1 MEQTLVIRRTGE
13 MNREEI
19 RCVQEAANRK
29 ALLVRRGRTAVLI
42 GLNILVS
49 LFVLLPLLY
58 AVSVAFMPS
67 SELFTTHMNL
77 LPSSP
82 TLENFRQALIK
93 VPLARFVANS
103 FMVAGLITLGQII
116 SCSLA
121 AFSFSFLDFKGKE
134 ALFMLVMAT
143 MMIPGE
149 SIVLSNYLTM
159 GELGLLDTYVAMILP
174 SLASATTIF
183 FMRQA
188 FLQTPRE
195 LYEVA
200 TMEGCSSLRFLLAIQ
215 IPLSKGAMGAVGIYT
230 FINAWNAYM
239 WPLLVTNTDKMR
251 TVQIGIGML
260 LDAESADYN
269 VMMAGVIIVM
279 LPTLLLFTFG
289 QKYILSGALSGAMKG

>member
-1 MEQTLVIRRTGE
+1 MRPSTRIGRTCFLAVQILVILV
-13 MNREEI
+13 I
-19 RCVQEAANRK
+19 LCPILY
-29 ALLVRRGRTAVLI
+29 ALDI
-42 GLNILVS
+42 S
-49 LFVLLPLLY
+49 FLPLSQIFGKPLKLIPHEPDLSY
-58 AVSVAFMPS
+58 YVTAFQRAPLFRYLVNTVIIAVCITVGQVFLACITAF
-67 SELFTTHMNL
+67 
-77 LPSSP
+77 
-82 TLENFRQALIK
+82 
-93 VPLARFVANS
+93 
-103 FMVAGLITLGQII
+103 
-116 SCSLA
+116 
-121 AFSFSFLDFKGKE
+121 AFAYFDFKGKNV
-134 ALFMLVMAT
+134 LFMAILAT

-200 TMEGCSSLRFLLAIQ
+200 SMEGCSSLRFLLAIQ

>member
-1 MEQTLVIRRTGE
+1 MRPSTRIGRTCFLAVQILVILV
-13 MNREEI
+13 I
-19 RCVQEAANRK
+19 LCPILY
-29 ALLVRRGRTAVLI
+29 ALDI
-42 GLNILVS
+42 S
-49 LFVLLPLLY
+49 FLPLSQIFGKPLKLIPHEPDLSY
-58 AVSVAFMPS
+58 YVTAFQRAPLFRYLVNTVIIAVCITVCITVGQVFLACITAF
-67 SELFTTHMNL
+67 
-77 LPSSP
+77 
-82 TLENFRQALIK
+82 
-93 VPLARFVANS
+93 
-103 FMVAGLITLGQII
+103 
-116 SCSLA
+116 
-121 AFSFSFLDFKGKE
+121 AFAYFDFKGKNV
-134 ALFMLVMAT
+134 LFMAILAT

-159 GELGLLDTYVAMILP
+159 GELGLLDTYVALILP

>member
-1 MEQTLVIRRTGE
+1 MRPSTRIGRTCFLAVQILVI
-13 MNREEI
+13 
-19 RCVQEAANRK
+19 
-29 ALLVRRGRTAVLI
+29 LVILCPILYA
-42 GLNILVS
+42 LNIS
-49 LFVLLPLLY
+49 FLPLSQIFGKPLKLIPHEPDLSY
-58 AVSVAFMPS
+58 YVTAFQRAPLFRYLVNTVIIAVCITVGQVFLACITAF
-67 SELFTTHMNL
+67 
-77 LPSSP
+77 
-82 TLENFRQALIK
+82 
-93 VPLARFVANS
+93 
-103 FMVAGLITLGQII
+103 
-116 SCSLA
+116 
-121 AFSFSFLDFKGKE
+121 AFAYFDFKGKNV
-134 ALFMLVMAT
+134 LFMAILAT

-200 TMEGCSSLRFLLAIQ
+200 SMEGCSSLRFLLAIQ

>member
-1 MEQTLVIRRTGE
+1 MRPSTRIGRTCFLAVQILVILV
-13 MNREEI
+13 I
-19 RCVQEAANRK
+19 LCPILY
-29 ALLVRRGRTAVLI
+29 ALDI
-42 GLNILVS
+42 S
-49 LFVLLPLLY
+49 FLPLSQIFGKPLKLIPHEPDLSY
-58 AVSVAFMPS
+58 YVTAFQRAPLFRYLVNTVIIAVCITVGQVFLACITAF
-67 SELFTTHMNL
+67 
-77 LPSSP
+77 
-82 TLENFRQALIK
+82 
-93 VPLARFVANS
+93 
-103 FMVAGLITLGQII
+103 
-116 SCSLA
+116 
-121 AFSFSFLDFKGKE
+121 AFAYFDFKGKNV
-134 ALFMLVMAT
+134 LFMAILAT

-174 SLASATTIF
+174 SLASAITIF

-200 TMEGCSSLRFLLAIQ
+200 SMEGCSSLRFLLAIQ

-269 VMMAGVIIVM
+269 VMMAGAIIVM

>member
-1 MEQTLVIRRTGE
+1 MRPSSRIGKG
-13 MNREEI
+13 
-19 RCVQEAANRK
+19 CF
-29 ALLVRRGRTAVLI
+29 LLVQILVGAVL
-42 GLNILVS
+42 LCPILYALDMS
-49 LFVLLPLLY
+49 LLPLSQIFSKPLDLIPKRLDFSY
-58 AVSVAFMPS
+58 YITAFQRAPLLRYLTNTVIIAVCITFGQVF
-67 SELFTTHMNL
+67 
-77 LPSSP
+77 
-82 TLENFRQALIK
+82 
-93 VPLARFVANS
+93 LAC
-103 FMVAGLITLGQII
+103 IT
-116 SCSLA
+116 
-121 AFSFSFLDFKGKE
+121 AFSFAYFDFKGKPL
-134 ALFMLVMAT
+134 LFMMILAT

-159 GELGLLDTYVAMILP
+159 GELGLLDTYTAMVLP

-188 FLQTPRE
+188 FLQTPKE

-200 TMEGCSSLRFLLAIQ
+200 SMEGCSSLRFLLSIQ

-269 VMMAGVIIVM
+269 IMMAGVIIVM

-289 QKYILSGALSGAMKG
+289 QKYILSGALTGALKG

>member
-1 MEQTLVIRRTGE
+1 MRPSTRIGRTCFLAVQILVILV
-13 MNREEI
+13 I
-19 RCVQEAANRK
+19 LCPILY
-29 ALLVRRGRTAVLI
+29 ALDI
-42 GLNILVS
+42 S
-49 LFVLLPLLY
+49 FLPLSQIFGKPLKLIPHEPDLSY
-58 AVSVAFMPS
+58 YVTAFQRAPLFRYLVNTVIIAVCITVCITVGQVFLACITAF
-67 SELFTTHMNL
+67 
-77 LPSSP
+77 
-82 TLENFRQALIK
+82 
-93 VPLARFVANS
+93 
-103 FMVAGLITLGQII
+103 
-116 SCSLA
+116 
-121 AFSFSFLDFKGKE
+121 AFAYFDFKGKNV
-134 ALFMLVMAT
+134 LFMAILAT

-200 TMEGCSSLRFLLAIQ
+200 SMEGCSSLRFLLAIQ

>member
-1 MEQTLVIRRTGE
+1 MRPSTRIGRTCFLAVQILVILV
-13 MNREEI
+13 I
-19 RCVQEAANRK
+19 LCPILY
-29 ALLVRRGRTAVLI
+29 ALDI
-42 GLNILVS
+42 S
-49 LFVLLPLLY
+49 FLPLSQIFGKPLKLIPHEPDLSY
-58 AVSVAFMPS
+58 YVTAFQRAPLFRYLVNTVIIAVCITVGQVFLACITAF
-67 SELFTTHMNL
+67 
-77 LPSSP
+77 
-82 TLENFRQALIK
+82 
-93 VPLARFVANS
+93 
-103 FMVAGLITLGQII
+103 
-116 SCSLA
+116 
-121 AFSFSFLDFKGKE
+121 AFAYFDFKGKNV
-134 ALFMLVMAT
+134 LFMAILAT

-174 SLASATTIF
+174 SLASTTTIF

-200 TMEGCSSLRFLLAIQ
+200 SMEGCSSLRFLLAIQ

-289 QKYILSGALSGAMKG
+289 QKYILSGALSGATKG

>member
-1 MEQTLVIRRTGE
+1 MRPSTRIGRTCFLAVQILVILV
-13 MNREEI
+13 I
-19 RCVQEAANRK
+19 LCPILY
-29 ALLVRRGRTAVLI
+29 ALDI
-42 GLNILVS
+42 S
-49 LFVLLPLLY
+49 FLPLSQIFGKPLKLIPHEPDLSY
-58 AVSVAFMPS
+58 YVTAFQRAPLFRYLVNTVIIAVCITVGQVFLACITAF
-67 SELFTTHMNL
+67 
-77 LPSSP
+77 
-82 TLENFRQALIK
+82 
-93 VPLARFVANS
+93 
-103 FMVAGLITLGQII
+103 
-116 SCSLA
+116 
-121 AFSFSFLDFKGKE
+121 AFAYFDFKGKNV
-134 ALFMLVMAT
+134 LFMAILAT

-159 GELGLLDTYVAMILP
+159 GELGLLDTYGAMILP

-200 TMEGCSSLRFLLAIQ
+200 SMEGCSSLRFLLAIQ

>member
-1 MEQTLVIRRTGE
+1 MRPSTRIGRTCFLAVQILVILV
-13 MNREEI
+13 I
-19 RCVQEAANRK
+19 LCPILY
-29 ALLVRRGRTAVLI
+29 ALDI
-42 GLNILVS
+42 S
-49 LFVLLPLLY
+49 FLPLSQIFGKPLKLIPHEPDLSY
-58 AVSVAFMPS
+58 YVTAFQRAPLFRYLVNTVIIAVCITVGQVFLACITAF
-67 SELFTTHMNL
+67 
-77 LPSSP
+77 
-82 TLENFRQALIK
+82 
-93 VPLARFVANS
+93 
-103 FMVAGLITLGQII
+103 
-116 SCSLA
+116 
-121 AFSFSFLDFKGKE
+121 AFAYFDFKGKNV
-134 ALFMLVMAT
+134 LFMAILAT

>member
-1 MEQTLVIRRTGE
+1 MRPSSRMGKCCFLI
-13 MNREEI
+13 
-19 RCVQEAANRK
+19 VQ
-29 ALLVRRGRTAVLI
+29 
-42 GLNILVS
+42 ILVLLIILCPILYALDMS
-49 LFVLLPLLY
+49 FLPLSQIFSKPLKLIPHELDFSY
-58 AVSVAFMPS
+58 YITAFQRAPLIRYLINTVIIAVCITVGQVFLACITAF
-67 SELFTTHMNL
+67 
-77 LPSSP
+77 
-82 TLENFRQALIK
+82 
-93 VPLARFVANS
+93 
-103 FMVAGLITLGQII
+103 
-116 SCSLA
+116 
-121 AFSFSFLDFKGKE
+121 AFAYFNFKGKNV
-134 ALFMLVMAT
+134 LFMAILAT

-159 GELGLLDTYVAMILP
+159 GELGLLDTYTAMILP

-188 FLQTPRE
+188 FMQTPKE

-200 TMEGCSSLRFLLAIQ
+200 SMEGCSSLRFLFAIQ

>member
-1 MEQTLVIRRTGE
+1 MRPSTRIGRTCFLAVQILVILV
-13 MNREEI
+13 I
-19 RCVQEAANRK
+19 LCPILY
-29 ALLVRRGRTAVLI
+29 ALDI
-42 GLNILVS
+42 S
-49 LFVLLPLLY
+49 FLPLSQIFGKPLKLIPHEPDLSY
-58 AVSVAFMPS
+58 YVTAFQRAPLFRYLVNTVIIAVCITVGQVFLACITAF
-67 SELFTTHMNL
+67 
-77 LPSSP
+77 
-82 TLENFRQALIK
+82 
-93 VPLARFVANS
+93 
-103 FMVAGLITLGQII
+103 
-116 SCSLA
+116 
-121 AFSFSFLDFKGKE
+121 AFAYFDFKGKNV
-134 ALFMLVMAT
+134 LFMAILAT

-200 TMEGCSSLRFLLAIQ
+200 SMEGCSSLRFLLAIQ

-289 QKYILSGALSGAMKG
+289 QKYMLSGALSGAMKG

>member
-1 MEQTLVIRRTGE
+1 MRPSTRIGRTCFLAVQILVILV
-13 MNREEI
+13 I
-19 RCVQEAANRK
+19 LCPILY
-29 ALLVRRGRTAVLI
+29 ALDI
-42 GLNILVS
+42 S
-49 LFVLLPLLY
+49 FLPLSQIFGKPLKLIPHEPDLSY
-58 AVSVAFMPS
+58 YVTAFQRAPLFRYLVNTVIIAVCITVGQVFLACITAF
-67 SELFTTHMNL
+67 
-77 LPSSP
+77 
-82 TLENFRQALIK
+82 
-93 VPLARFVANS
+93 
-103 FMVAGLITLGQII
+103 
-116 SCSLA
+116 
-121 AFSFSFLDFKGKE
+121 AFAYFDFKGKNV
-134 ALFMLVMAT
+134 LFMAILAT

-174 SLASATTIF
+174 FLASATTIF

-200 TMEGCSSLRFLLAIQ
+200 SMEGCSSLRFLLAIQ

>member
-1 MEQTLVIRRTGE
+1 MRPSTRIGRTCFLAVQILVILV
-13 MNREEI
+13 I
-19 RCVQEAANRK
+19 LCPILY
-29 ALLVRRGRTAVLI
+29 ALDI
-42 GLNILVS
+42 S
-49 LFVLLPLLY
+49 FLPLSQIFGKPLKLIPHEPDLSY
-58 AVSVAFMPS
+58 YVTAFQRAPLFRYLVNTVIIAVCITVGQVFLACITAF
-67 SELFTTHMNL
+67 
-77 LPSSP
+77 
-82 TLENFRQALIK
+82 
-93 VPLARFVANS
+93 
-103 FMVAGLITLGQII
+103 
-116 SCSLA
+116 
-121 AFSFSFLDFKGKE
+121 AFAYFDFKGKNV
-134 ALFMLVMAT
+134 LFMAILAT

-200 TMEGCSSLRFLLAIQ
+200 SMEGCSSLRFLLAIQ
-215 IPLSKGAMGAVGIYT
+215 IPLSKGTMGAVGIYT

>member
-1 MEQTLVIRRTGE
+1 MRPSTRIGRTCFLAVQILVILV
-13 MNREEI
+13 I
-19 RCVQEAANRK
+19 LCPILY
-29 ALLVRRGRTAVLI
+29 ALDI
-42 GLNILVS
+42 S
-49 LFVLLPLLY
+49 FLPLSQIFGKPLKLIPHEPDLSY
-58 AVSVAFMPS
+58 YVTAFQRAPLFRYLVNTVIIAVCITVGQVFLACITAF
-67 SELFTTHMNL
+67 
-77 LPSSP
+77 
-82 TLENFRQALIK
+82 
-93 VPLARFVANS
+93 
-103 FMVAGLITLGQII
+103 
-116 SCSLA
+116 
-121 AFSFSFLDFKGKE
+121 AFAYFDFKGKNV
-134 ALFMLVMAT
+134 LFMAILAT

-174 SLASATTIF
+174 SLASSTTIF

-200 TMEGCSSLRFLLAIQ
+200 SMEGCSSLRFLLAIQ

>member
-1 MEQTLVIRRTGE
+1 MRPSTRIGRTCFLAVQILVILV
-13 MNREEI
+13 I
-19 RCVQEAANRK
+19 LCPILY
-29 ALLVRRGRTAVLI
+29 ALDI
-42 GLNILVS
+42 S
-49 LFVLLPLLY
+49 FLPLSQIFGKPLKLIPHETDLSY
-58 AVSVAFMPS
+58 YITAFQRAPLFRYLVNTVIIAVCITVGQVFLACITAF
-67 SELFTTHMNL
+67 
-77 LPSSP
+77 
-82 TLENFRQALIK
+82 
-93 VPLARFVANS
+93 
-103 FMVAGLITLGQII
+103 
-116 SCSLA
+116 
-121 AFSFSFLDFKGKE
+121 AFAYFDFKGKNV
-134 ALFMLVMAT
+134 LFMAILAT

-200 TMEGCSSLRFLLAIQ
+200 SMEGCSSLRFLLAIQ

>member
-1 MEQTLVIRRTGE
+1 MAVQILVILV
-13 MNREEI
+13 I
-19 RCVQEAANRK
+19 LCPILY
-29 ALLVRRGRTAVLI
+29 ALDI
-42 GLNILVS
+42 S
-49 LFVLLPLLY
+49 FLPLSQIFGKPLKLIPHEPDLSY
-58 AVSVAFMPS
+58 YVTAFQRAPLFRYLVNTVIIAVCITVGQVFLACITAF
-67 SELFTTHMNL
+67 
-77 LPSSP
+77 
-82 TLENFRQALIK
+82 
-93 VPLARFVANS
+93 
-103 FMVAGLITLGQII
+103 
-116 SCSLA
+116 
-121 AFSFSFLDFKGKE
+121 AFAYFDFKGKNV
-134 ALFMLVMAT
+134 LFMAILAT

-188 FLQTPRE
+188 FVQTPRE

-200 TMEGCSSLRFLLAIQ
+200 SMEGCSSLRFLLAIQ

>member
-1 MEQTLVIRRTGE
+1 MRPSTRIGRTCFLAVQILVILV
-13 MNREEI
+13 I
-19 RCVQEAANRK
+19 LCPILY
-29 ALLVRRGRTAVLI
+29 ALDI
-42 GLNILVS
+42 S
-49 LFVLLPLLY
+49 FLPLSQIFGKPLKLIPHEPDLSY
-58 AVSVAFMPS
+58 YVTAFQRAPLFRYLVNTVIIAVCITVGQVFLACITAF
-67 SELFTTHMNL
+67 
-77 LPSSP
+77 
-82 TLENFRQALIK
+82 
-93 VPLARFVANS
+93 
-103 FMVAGLITLGQII
+103 
-116 SCSLA
+116 
-121 AFSFSFLDFKGKE
+121 AFAYFDFKGKNV
-134 ALFMLVMAT
+134 LFMAILAT

-200 TMEGCSSLRFLLAIQ
+200 SMEGCSSLRFLLAIQ

-260 LDAESADYN
+260 LDVESADYN

>member
-1 MEQTLVIRRTGE
+1 MRPSTRIGRTCFLAVQILVILV
-13 MNREEI
+13 I
-19 RCVQEAANRK
+19 LCPILY
-29 ALLVRRGRTAVLI
+29 ALDI
-42 GLNILVS
+42 S
-49 LFVLLPLLY
+49 FLPLSQIFGKPLKLIPHQPDLSY
-58 AVSVAFMPS
+58 YVTAFQRAPLFRYLVNTVIIAVCITVGQVFLACITAF
-67 SELFTTHMNL
+67 
-77 LPSSP
+77 
-82 TLENFRQALIK
+82 
-93 VPLARFVANS
+93 
-103 FMVAGLITLGQII
+103 
-116 SCSLA
+116 
-121 AFSFSFLDFKGKE
+121 AFAYFDFKGKNV
-134 ALFMLVMAT
+134 LFMAILAT

-200 TMEGCSSLRFLLAIQ
+200 SREGCSSLRFLLAIQ

>member
-1 MEQTLVIRRTGE
+1 MRRSTRVGRTCFLAVQILVILV
-13 MNREEI
+13 I
-19 RCVQEAANRK
+19 LCPILY
-29 ALLVRRGRTAVLI
+29 ALDI
-42 GLNILVS
+42 S
-49 LFVLLPLLY
+49 FLPLSQIFGKPLKLIPHEPDLSY
-58 AVSVAFMPS
+58 YVTAFQRAPLFRYLVNTVIIAVCITVCITVGQVFLACITAF
-67 SELFTTHMNL
+67 
-77 LPSSP
+77 
-82 TLENFRQALIK
+82 
-93 VPLARFVANS
+93 
-103 FMVAGLITLGQII
+103 
-116 SCSLA
+116 
-121 AFSFSFLDFKGKE
+121 AFAYFDFKGKNV
-134 ALFMLVMAT
+134 LFMAILAT

>member
-1 MEQTLVIRRTGE
+1 MRPSTRIGRTCFLAVQILVILV
-13 MNREEI
+13 I
-19 RCVQEAANRK
+19 LCPILY
-29 ALLVRRGRTAVLI
+29 ALDI
-42 GLNILVS
+42 S
-49 LFVLLPLLY
+49 FLPLSQIFGKPLKLIPHEPDLSY
-58 AVSVAFMPS
+58 YVSAFQRAPLFRYLVNTVIIAVCITVGQVFLACITAF
-67 SELFTTHMNL
+67 
-77 LPSSP
+77 
-82 TLENFRQALIK
+82 
-93 VPLARFVANS
+93 
-103 FMVAGLITLGQII
+103 
-116 SCSLA
+116 
-121 AFSFSFLDFKGKE
+121 AFAYFDFKGKNV
-134 ALFMLVMAT
+134 LFMAILAT

-200 TMEGCSSLRFLLAIQ
+200 SMEGCSSLRFLLAIQ